1 MRKGGRQSA
10 QGLLVLQLLQC
21 VCCNTWQKSGSIPD
35 SFLRADTTRSL
46 VRANCANPQR
56 RCAENFFALL
66 CAACKFF
73 WVKVSSFNAFCRLF
87 PKSIVA
93 LTLTRG
99 SADLIFATQRSR
111 RRVSHLR
118 MLWPVKPHEPG
129 HFHFL
134 AT

>member
-21 VCCNTWQKSGSIPD
+21 VCCNTWQKSGSIPEEVL
-35 SFLRADTTRSL
+35 SGL
-46 VRANCANPQR
+46 VVQIRNAGVQKT
-56 RCAENFFALL
+56 FALL

-73 WVKVSSFNAFCRLF
+73 WVKVSSFNASCRLF

-118 MLWPVKPHEPG
+118 MLWPVKPHESE